1 MLGIIIHLPGQLAQH
16 VFSNLGHYR
25 LPGLALAG
33 GAALLGLDRED
44 LVQDGLGRVDLVG
57 DVRVG
62 VQAEH
67 LGDVLQRHVVDEVVV
82 PAQDD
87 DYDQKRQTY
96 EIFLLLP
103 YFHTESLRV
112 YICSLF
118 LAIIHFLKAS

>member
-1 MLGIIIHLPGQLAQH
+1 MLGIISHLPGQLAQH
-16 VFSNLGHYR
+16 VLGNLGDDG

-33 GAALLGLDRED
+33 GAALLGLDREY

-82 PAQDD
+82 PAQGNDD
-87 DYDQKRQTY
+87 DLKGQAPEILLFTSTALPD
-96 EIFLLLP
+96 EIFK
-103 YFHTESLRV
+103 SV
-112 YICSLF
+112 WYICFMF
-118 LAIIHFLKAS
+118 L